1 MANEWVIKVSA
12 DVKGVLDA
20 SRQIGQAGKAAGKEF
35 EQGFAAN
42 DKLLERLRNQLK
54 ELSQGVGSNATSLGG
69 LKAKLGEL
77 NQTLD
82 KATIGSKE
90 FVAAQK
96 EIAKTQQEINTAL
109 KGFDG
114 NEKSIRGLRE
124 RLSELNQTLEKT
136 EIGSKEF
143 VATQK
148 QIALTQKDVDKA
160 LGTGSGI
167 IGRLGQELKG
177 FALQA
182 GAVLSAGSALQ
193 FVGKQI
199 TELDSAGAA
208 VRTLGINSNELKDKL
223 FDLSIELDSNV
234 SRVELLKASYD
245 VASSGFT
252 TTAQI
257 TDILRAS
264 SLGAAGGFA
273 ELNDVTK
280 AVTGVINA
288 YGLTTADAT
297 GIVDGFVQTQADGVI
312 TVREYAEQIGTVASI
327 AAAAG
332 IPISELNAAIATATL
347 KGVPVAQTFTGI
359 RQAITSILKPSEQAK
374 DLAASL
380 GISFDLAG
388 LQARGFGGF
397 LADIQAKGGGA
408 ADKLAIL
415 LGSVEAQTAVQPLLN
430 DGLKSYNQLLDN
442 QVRSAGAAAKAAEL
456 ATDTIAGGIKKI
468 QNATSTLA
476 TTIGE
481 SSTDVSNY
489 LATLAKI
496 IELSA
501 KFNKEAAPTIGR
513 AGLANA
519 EPLTNA
525 VTNAGKAFQAGTKD
539 LYLYEKA
546 LGSIKLAYAGLI
558 TSVQGFILGNDGA
571 KKASQ
576 DFQGQLIE
584 LLGLNKLFNTESA
597 KQAEITAKANQQKE
611 IAKVLAQNLLDTQ
624 KEQNRLGLIEIDN
637 AITLQGVKDKLNKTQ
652 VDGLASFR
660 QADINL
666 GQALVS
672 LEESRFSIIQNRNS
686 YELQE
691 AQKRGASERELDEI
705 KRKGEVI
712 EAAALSFKYQA
723 LVQQQGLERELLGL
737 KQQQALVE
745 ANSEVRKANAE
756 YKKAELE
763 VTKAINEKNIEA
775 ENSARAALEIKDIDR
790 QIAIENLGILQQIQP
805 IQGKIAEAS
814 EEEARNRVLATA
826 EAKGLQL
833 SADGIFQ
840 KTKGTADQFKS
851 LGDSLKV
858 PLSQQGAFAQLAR
871 DVGLR
876 VRDTGK
882 GYYEIGQALGKGV
895 GPAANDIK
903 DYMSVAAKATQGAKS
918 QASGLASNMDRA
930 AGAADSFYR
939 SLAAASG
946 LPPARFTGGPVDA
959 GQTYR
964 VNDGPSGMSLGQEAF
979 LSASGALSLINRP
992 MNSLW
997 TAPSRGTVIPA
1008 AMTSRLKESGALG
1021 GGAAVLRGG
1030 SDPAVA
1036 HLAVAVGNLSQEV
1049 AELRRKAWNVS
1060 VRGDG
1065 SGLSVAKT
1073 LARMR

>member
-1 MANEWVIKVSA
+1 MAGNEWVIKVSA

-20 SRQIGQAGKAAGKEF
+20 SRQIGQAGKQAGQEF
-35 EQGFAAN
+35 QQGFAAN
-42 DKLLERLRNQLK
+42 DKLLERLRGQLK
-54 ELSQGVGSNATSLGG
+54 ELDKGVGSNVTTLGG
-69 LKAKLGEL
+69 LKTKLGEL
-77 NQTLD
+77 GQTLD
-82 KATIGSKE
+82 KAAIGSKE
-90 FVAAQK
+90 FVAAQRQ
-96 EIAKTQQEINTAL
+96 IAQ
-109 KGFDG
+109 
-114 NEKSIRGLRE
+114 
-124 RLSELNQTLEKT
+124 
-136 EIGSKEF
+136 
-143 VATQK
+143 TQK
-148 QIALTQKDVDKA
+148 EVDKA
-160 LGTGSGI
+160 LGGGGGI
-167 IGRLGQELKG
+167 IKGLGQELKG

-208 VRTLGINSNELKDKL
+208 VRTLGINSGELKDKL

-264 SLGAAGGFA
+264 SLGASGGFA

-312 TVREYAEQIGTVASI
+312 TVREYAEQIGTVASV

-347 KGVPVAQTFTGI
+347 KGVPVAQSFTGI
-359 RQAITSILKPSEQAK
+359 RQAISSILKPSEQAK

-397 LADIQAKGGGA
+397 LADVQAKGGGA

-415 LGSVEAQTAVQPLLN
+415 LGSVEAQAAVQPLLN

-442 QVRSAGAAAKAAEL
+442 QVSSAGAAAKAAEL

-468 QNATSTLA
+468 ENATSNLA
-476 TTIGE
+476 TTVGE
-481 SSTDVSNY
+481 SLPEVANY

-501 KFNKEAAPTIGR
+501 KFNKEVAPTIG
-513 AGLANA
+513 AGAQKNTA
-519 EPLTNA
+519 PL
-525 VTNAGKAFQAGTKD
+525 VTAITDAAKAFQAGTKD
-539 LYLYEKA
+539 LFLYEKA
-546 LGSIKLAYAGLI
+546 LGSVKLTYAGLI
-558 TSVQGFILGNDGA
+558 TAVQGFILGNDGA

-576 DFQGQLIE
+576 VFQGQLIE

-597 KQAEITAKANQQKE
+597 KQPEITAKANQQKE
-611 IAKVLAQNLLDTQ
+611 VAKVLAQNLLDTQ
-624 KEQNRLGLIEIDN
+624 KEQNRLGLIEVDN
-637 AITLQGVKDKLNKTQ
+637 TIALSAAKDKLSKAQ
-652 VDGLASFR
+652 SESLVSVQQAS
-660 QADINL
+660 INL
-666 GQALVS
+666 GQALIS
-672 LEESRFSIIQNRNS
+672 LEDSRFGIIKSRNDF
-686 YELQE
+686 ELKDAQE
-691 AQKRGASERELDEI
+691 RKASERELDEI
-705 KRKGEVI
+705 KRRGEEI
-712 EAAALSFKYQA
+712 EAAAMSAKFQG
-723 LVQQQGLERELLGL
+723 LVAQQGLERDLLAL
-737 KQQQALVE
+737 KQQQALTE
-745 ANSEVRKANAE
+745 ASSEVRKANAE

-763 VTKAINEKNIEA
+763 VTKAINENNKEA
-775 ENSARAALEIKDIDR
+775 EASARANLEIKDIDR
-790 QIAIENLGILQQIQP
+790 QIANENLGILQQIQP
-805 IQGKIAEAS
+805 IQGKIADAS
-814 EEEARNRVLATA
+814 NEEAINRALANA
-826 EAKGLQL
+826 EAKGLRL
-833 SADGIFQ
+833 TSEGIFL
-840 KTKGTADQFKS
+840 KVKGTADQFKS
-851 LGDSLKV
+851 VGDSLKV
-858 PLSQQGAFAQLAR
+858 PLAQQGAFAQLAK

-882 GYYEIGQALGKGV
+882 GYYEIGAALGKDV
-895 GPAANDIK
+895 GPAANRIK
-903 DYMSVAAKATQGAKS
+903 AYMSVASTSTEKAKTQ
-918 QASGLASNMDRA
+918 A
-930 AGAADSFYR
+930 AGLNTNMGNAADAAERFYIALN
-939 SLAAASG
+939 SAAG

-964 VNDGPSGMSLGQEAF
+964 INDGPSGMSLGQEAF

-992 MNSLW
+992 ANSLW
-997 TAPSRGTVIPA
+997 TPPSKGTVIPA
-1008 AMTSRLKESGALG
+1008 AITSRLKESGALG
-1021 GGAAVLRGG
+1021 GGAGVLRGG

-1036 HLAVAVGNLSQEV
+1036 HLALAVGNLSQEV

-1060 VRGDG
+1060 VGVRGDG
-1065 SGLSVAKT
+1065 SGLKLAQT
-1073 LARMR
+1073 MARMR

>member
-1 MANEWVIKVSA
+1 MAGNEWVIKVSA

-35 EQGFAAN
+35 EQGFASN
-42 DKLLERLRNQLK
+42 DKLLERLRGQLK
-54 ELSQGVGSNATSLGG
+54 ELDKGVGSNVTTLGG
-69 LKAKLGEL
+69 LKARLGDL
-77 NQTLD
+77 DQTLN
-82 KATIGSKE
+82 KAAIGSKE
-90 FVAAQK
+90 FVAAQRQ
-96 EIAKTQQEINTAL
+96 IAQ
-109 KGFDG
+109 
-114 NEKSIRGLRE
+114 
-124 RLSELNQTLEKT
+124 
-136 EIGSKEF
+136 
-143 VATQK
+143 TQK
-148 QIALTQKDVDKA
+148 EVDKA
-160 LGTGSGI
+160 LGGGGGI
-167 IGRLGQELKG
+167 IKGLGQELKG

-182 GAVLSAGSALQ
+182 GAVLTAGSALQ

-312 TVREYAEQIGTVASI
+312 TVREYAEQIGTVASV

-347 KGVPVAQTFTGI
+347 KGVPVAQSFTGI
-359 RQAITSILKPSEQAK
+359 RQAISSILKPSEQAK

-415 LGSVEAQTAVQPLLN
+415 LGSVEAQAAVQPLLN

-442 QVRSAGAAAKAAEL
+442 QVSSAGAAAKAAEA
-456 ATDTIAGGIKKI
+456 ATDTIAGGINKI

-476 TTIGE
+476 TTVGE
-481 SSTDVSNY
+481 SLPEVSNY

-501 KFNKEAAPTIGR
+501 KFNKEAAPTIGA
-513 AGLANA
+513 AGQANVA
-519 EPLTNA
+519 PLTSA
-525 VTNAGKAFQAGTKD
+525 ITDAAKAFQTGTKD

-546 LGSIKLAYAGLI
+546 LGSVKLTYAGLI
-558 TSVQGFILGNDGA
+558 TSVQGFITGNEGA

-597 KQAEITAKANQQKE
+597 KQPEITAKANQQKE
-611 IAKVLAQNLLDTQ
+611 VAKVLAQNLLDTQ

-637 AITLQGVKDKLNKTQ
+637 AIALQGAKDKLNKTQ
-652 VDGLASFR
+652 ADGLTSFR

-666 GQALVS
+666 GQALIS
-672 LEESRFSIIQNRNS
+672 LEESRFGIVQNRNS
-686 YELQE
+686 FELKD
-691 AQKRGASERELDEI
+691 AQDRKASEAELDEI
-705 KRKGEVI
+705 KRKGEAI
-712 EAAALSFKYQA
+712 EQQALNFKYNA
-723 LVQQQGLERELLGL
+723 LLDQQDLERELLTL
-737 KQQQALVE
+737 KQQQALTE
-745 ANSEVRKANAE
+745 ASSEVRKANAE

-805 IQGKIAEAS
+805 IQGKIADAS
-814 EEEARNRVLATA
+814 EEEARNRVIATA

-840 KTKGTADQFKS
+840 KTKGAAGEFKT
-851 LGDSLKV
+851 LGNSMKV
-858 PLSQQGAFAQLAR
+858 PLGQQDAFTQLAR
-871 DVGLR
+871 DMGFA

-882 GYYEIGQALGKGV
+882 GYVEIGKDLNSTNKT
-895 GPAANDIK
+895 AANDIK
-903 DYMSVAAKATQGAKS
+903 TYMSIVAKSTQAAKTQTG
-918 QASGLASNMDRA
+918 GLANNMGTA
-930 AGAADSFYR
+930 ANAAERFYNA
-939 SLAAASG
+939 LANASG

-1049 AELRRKAWNVS
+1049 AELRRKVWNVS